1 MKNKSYD
8 LLKRVAQIWL
18 PALGSLYFGLAGVW
32 HLPDAEQVVGSI
44 VIVDTF
50 LGAVLH
56 LSATGYQNSDA
67 KYDGEFS
74 VDTASNGAQ
83 ALRLKSIDYQALN
96 TKDELLFKISTGV
109 SAPQDVVA
117 Q

>member
-8 LLKRVAQIWL
+8 LLKKIAQIWL
-18 PALGSLYFGLAGVW
+18 PALGTLYFSMAGLW
-32 HLPDAEQVVGSI
+32 HLPDAQQVVGSV

-56 LSATGYQNSDA
+56 LSSAGYKNSDD